1 MTTPR
6 LGLELEKFNGLSDSA
21 RSLAPHKSLEMLP
34 PVYGERKPF
43 EREALRDEDEENLG
57 LDLRLRVEDGIIA
70 DVRARSVVKLV
81 AVAAATSI
89 SSLLQREKK
98 SESPCDPETITIC
111 LKSGFITLFMGST
124 NRPNSCSFFS
134 LKIFRFR
141 L

>member
-1 MTTPR
+1 
-6 LGLELEKFNGLSDSA
+6 
-21 RSLAPHKSLEMLP
+21 MLP

-89 SSLLQREKK
+89 SSLLQRERK
-98 SESPCDPETITIC
+98 SESPCGETPKGAPEMPFGTA
-111 LKSGFITLFMGST
+111 
-124 NRPNSCSFFS
+124 R
-134 LKIFRFR
+134 R
-141 L
+141 